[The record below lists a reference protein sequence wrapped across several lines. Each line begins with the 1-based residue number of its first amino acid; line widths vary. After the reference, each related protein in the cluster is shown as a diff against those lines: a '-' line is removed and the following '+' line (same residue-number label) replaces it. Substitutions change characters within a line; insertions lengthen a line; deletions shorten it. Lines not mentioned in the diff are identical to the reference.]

1 MSKKIISTIKLI
13 MCALKPICILL
24 IQFNFF
30 QERSGFHCKSE
41 GGAGARSDRLK
52 KKMNKCNEWKE
63 LFDIKGQSID
73 DYLRL
78 ALFENNFCS
87 WNIFIEFHI
96 CFLGQIFQYI
106 SIISPYLLCDIYF
119 WGHICLFWLN
129 EELQEAKRRQKFT
142 FCQLGR
148 LDSRFNFVKRFRSS
162 ILLSAPRH
170 LDSPRRQKVQKL
182 LVHSFLGDFQLINFT
197 ILTTFQVSLI

>member
-30 QERSGFHCKSE
+30 QERLGFHCKSE

-96 CFLGQIFQYI
+96 CFLGHILQYI

-119 WGHICLFWLN
+119 WGHICLFSVRFGRTKN
-129 EELQEAKRRQKFT
+129 YKKPNAAKNLPFVNLDVWTLGSTLSKDFVQV
-142 FCQLGR
+142 FCFQLRVIWILLEGR
-148 LDSRFNFVKRFRSS
+148 KFRS
-162 ILLSAPRH
+162 
-170 LDSPRRQKVQKL
+170 
-182 LVHSFLGDFQLINFT
+182 FLFT
-197 ILTTFQVSLI
+197 AF